1 MSKGVLY
8 NQFLTQNDFE
18 LVRQYAEVS
27 GYIYD
32 YYYKI
37 PFQDLGVL
45 LWSNGTSRSMVVSKG
60 GHEEVRRFWKR
71 NKQN

>member
-1 MSKGVLY
+1 MSL
-8 NQFLTQNDFE
+8 
-18 LVRQYAEVS
+18 QYEVNNA
-27 GYIYD
+27 
-32 YYYKI
+32 
-37 PFQDLGVL
+37 FQDLGVL